1 LAQLK
6 GQERSKYVTR
16 MFDRIS
22 TRYDSLNTIMTLGRH
37 HSWKKKAVNHA
48 VGNLTGV
55 ALDVAAGT
63 GDISFELCKKQ
74 EVSSVVAADFSR
86 EMLNVGVVK
95 ASNNSLENKFYPVV
109 SDAHSLPFNTD
120 SFICATIGFGVRN
133 FVDLPRALAEIK
145 RVVKPGGKVVVLE
158 IVKPR
163 GKIMSRFF
171 PLYFCNVTP
180 ILGAMFAG
188 EKAAYSYLPE
198 SVQGFMTSVE
208 LSSQMEVCGLE
219 DVYVSQFAFGSM
231 AIVSGTVPDITM
243 GQFSLSG

>member
-1 LAQLK
+1 MAQLK
-6 GQERSKYVTR
+6 GKERSKYVAR

-22 TRYDSLNTIMTLGRH
+22 KRYDSLNTIMTLGRH
-37 HSWKKKAVNHA
+37 HGWKKKVVTHA
-48 VGNLTGV
+48 VGNISGI

-74 EVSSVVAADFSR
+74 EVSSVVALDFSR
-86 EMLNVGVVK
+86 KMLNVGAMK
-95 ASNNSLENKFYPVV
+95 ASNNSLESKFYPVV
-109 SDAHSLPFNTD
+109 SDAHSMPFNTD

-133 FVDLPRALAEIK
+133 FVDLPEALSEIK

-163 GKIMSRFF
+163 GKIMSRVF

-180 ILGAMFAG
+180 ILGSMFAG
-188 EKAAYSYLPE
+188 EKVAYSYLPE

-208 LSSQMEVCGLE
+208 LASQMEDCGLE
-219 DVYVSQFAFGSM
+219 DVSVSQFAFGSM
-231 AIVSGTVPDITM
+231 AIAFGTVPRITTD
-243 GQFSLSG
+243 QYAQ

>member
-1 LAQLK
+1 MAQLK
-6 GQERSKYVTR
+6 GKERSKYVAR

-22 TRYDSLNTIMTLGRH
+22 KRYDSLNTIMTLGRH
-37 HSWKKKAVNHA
+37 HRWKKKIVTHA
-48 VGNLTGV
+48 VGNISGI

-74 EVSSVVAADFSR
+74 EVSSVVALDFSR
-86 EMLNVGVVK
+86 KMLNVGARK
-95 ASNNSLENKFYPVV
+95 ASNNSLESKFYPVV
-109 SDAHSLPFNTD
+109 SDAHSMPFNTD

-133 FVDLPRALAEIK
+133 FVDLPEALSEIK
-145 RVVKPGGKVVVLE
+145 RVVKPGGKVVALE

-163 GKIMSRFF
+163 GNIMSRVF

-180 ILGAMFAG
+180 ILGSMFAG

-208 LSSQMEVCGLE
+208 LASQMEDCGLG
-219 DVYVSQFAFGSM
+219 DVSVSQFAFGSM
-231 AIVSGTVPDITM
+231 AIVSGTVPRITTD
-243 GQFSLSG
+243 QSAQ

>member
-1 LAQLK
+1 MAQLK
-6 GQERSKYVTR
+6 GKERSKYVAR

-22 TRYDSLNTIMTLGRH
+22 KRYDSLNTIMTLGRH
-37 HSWKKKAVNHA
+37 HGWKKKVVTHA
-48 VGNLTGV
+48 VGNIGGI

-74 EVSSVVAADFSR
+74 EVSSVVALDFSR
-86 EMLNVGVVK
+86 KMLNVGAMK
-95 ASNNSLENKFYPVV
+95 ASNNSLESKFYPVV
-109 SDAHSLPFNTD
+109 SDAHSMPFNTD

-133 FVDLPRALAEIK
+133 FVDLPEALSEIK
-145 RVVKPGGKVVVLE
+145 RVVKPSGKVVVLE

-163 GKIMSRFF
+163 GKIMSRVF

-180 ILGAMFAG
+180 ILGSMFAG

-208 LSSQMEVCGLE
+208 LASQMEDCGLE
-219 DVYVSQFAFGSM
+219 DVSVSQFAFGSM
-231 AIVSGTVPDITM
+231 AIVSGTVPRITTD
-243 GQFSLSG
+243 QYAQ

>member
-1 LAQLK
+1 MAQLK
-6 GQERSKYVTR
+6 GKERSKYVAR

-22 TRYDSLNTIMTLGRH
+22 KRYDSLNTIMTLGRH
-37 HSWKKKAVNHA
+37 HGWKKKVVTHA
-48 VGNLTGV
+48 VGNISGI

-74 EVSSVVAADFSR
+74 EVSSVVALDFSR
-86 EMLNVGVVK
+86 KMLNVGAMK
-95 ASNNSLENKFYPVV
+95 ASNNSLESKFYPVV
-109 SDAHSLPFNTD
+109 SDAHSMPFNTD

-133 FVDLPRALAEIK
+133 FVDLPEALSEIK
-145 RVVKPGGKVVVLE
+145 RVVKPSGKVVVLE

-163 GKIMSRFF
+163 GKIMSRVF

-180 ILGAMFAG
+180 ILGSMFAG

-208 LSSQMEVCGLE
+208 LASQMEDCGLE
-219 DVYVSQFAFGSM
+219 DVSVSQFAFGSM
-231 AIVSGTVPDITM
+231 AIVFGTVPRITTD
-243 GQFSLSG
+243 QYAQ